1 MMNCNKQYTIKVTE
15 GNAFGLLLQLK
26 SRTFQSSV
34 PIDEDIDATHLE
46 DIVIKVNNEEF
57 TDFTADESGV
67 LMNIPADMAVGTYNV
82 ELTGSYY
89 DVEIRAGYFQ
99 CFSIVPWSYQSDAV
113 NYIPGSPIATEAAY
127 VVVGII
133 DDQELEDL
141 KAELRLKIAAAEAAK
156 EAADQA
162 KEDFD
167 EKAEALDNVAQQGT
181 NPDAN
186 LSSTQTAAQGAALN
200 SQIARGYIG
209 TPQSGQPDTLFGAIA
224 NINIDTS
231 TIAKQGTDPDVSLT
245 SLDLDLGDL
254 AAILAYIQGGGLPT
268 ITAIAKQGTNA
279 SATLTTTQ
287 AAVVDGN
294 DTAIGVAKE
303 IRSEVGTGSDTAAE
317 SGTLFAVLKWV
328 KDKVK
333 SIFNLIGSPASG
345 QPSTLFAAIAAGGGG
360 GGDAQESTSQAILAA
375 VNSIIDAHIINNIS
389 VDGYVFEQGFTP
401 SGIGDIWANATK
413 VVGIDDDS
421 VVVYNSSISTSFFP
435 YIQSVTLRN
444 LETIQGL
451 GMFRECRALTQVSMP
466 SLKTISGGVVFRYCE
481 ALTELNLSSVTSIT
495 GSDVFSACTSLRKI
509 NLDNAEIVT
518 GGNMFTGNLKL
529 IDVVIGSKMTSNFSL
544 STWSPTEALR
554 NDVGTLVEPGE
565 TFANNL
571 EKLLYNI
578 REHIAANLPTRTS
591 STSLTITFSSAV
603 KAAIQA
609 DAATLAAFT
618 NKYWNIA

>member
-46 DIVIKVNNEEF
+46 DIVIKVNNESF
-57 TDFTADESGV
+57 TDFTVDESGV

-167 EKAEALDNVAQQGT
+167 EKAEALDNLDNVAQQGT
-181 NPDAN
+181 NPDAT
-186 LSSTQTAAQGAALN
+186 LSNTQTAAQGAALN

-209 TPQSGQPDTLFGAIA
+209 TPQSGQPNTLFGAIA

-231 TIAKQGTDPDVSLT
+231 TIAQRTDV
-245 SLDLDLGDL
+245 
-254 AAILAYIQGGGLPT
+254 
-268 ITAIAKQGTNA
+268 K
-279 SATLTTTQ
+279 
-287 AAVVDGN
+287 DGN
-294 DTAIGVAKE
+294 DTAISVAKE

-317 SGTLFAVLKWV
+317 SGTLFAILKWV

-333 SIFNLIGSPASG
+333 SIGTDYAKQGSD
-345 QPSTLFAAIAAGGGG
+345 STATNTAL
-360 GGDAQESTSQAILAA
+360 L
-375 VNSIIDAHIINNIS
+375 S
-389 VDGYVFEQGFTP
+389 VL
-401 SGIGDIWANATK
+401 N
-413 VVGIDDDS
+413 
-421 VVVYNSSISTSFFP
+421 SISTNMYKGVP
-435 YIQSVTLRN
+435 VVTQ
-444 LETIQGL
+444 TTS
-451 GMFRECRALTQVSMP
+451 A
-466 SLKTISGGVVFRYCE
+466 TISPNVWNVWSSAVGAITITKGSDISGVVNEY
-481 ALTELNLSSVTSIT
+481 
-495 GSDVFSACTSLRKI
+495 
-509 NLDNAEIVT
+509 
-518 GGNMFTGNLKL
+518 M
-529 IDVVIGSKMTSNFSL
+529 
-544 STWSPTEALR
+544 
-554 NDVGTLVEPGE
+554 
-565 TFANNL
+565 
-571 EKLLYNI
+571 I
-578 REHIAANLPTRTS
+578 RFVASS
-591 STSLTITFSSAV
+591 STAITFSGWSLTWYGGSVPTWEDGKTYEINIVDNLAIWAV
-603 KAAIQA
+603 
-609 DAATLAAFT
+609 FG
-618 NKYWNIA
+618 